1 MQMNAIE
8 QIEKTM
14 MRTNLP
20 DFRPGDTVAVHYKIK
35 EGDRERIQVFE
46 GVVIA
51 KKGGG
56 SRETFIVRK
65 VSYGVGVERIF
76 PLHSPLIDK
85 IEIKRRGK
93 VRRAKLYY
101 LRGRSKKASRIKERT
116 RYEQQTAT
124 LDDSAVEAV
133 EVEPEEPVTP
143 TEDSAPKAAEEAVAN
158 EPASAEQETAADTAE
173 EKSKETETAD
183 NEE

>member
-1 MQMNAIE
+1 MNAILE
-8 QIEKTM
+8 IEKSI
-14 MRTNLP
+14 MRSDLP
-20 DFRPGDTVAVHYKIK
+20 DFRSGDTVAVHYKIK

-51 KKGGG
+51 RKGGG

-85 IEIKRRGK
+85 IEVKRKGK

-101 LRGRSKKASRIKERT
+101 LRGRSKKASRIKEKSRFDQIPGNNKPLE
-116 RYEQQTAT
+116 RQNI
-124 LDDSAVEAV
+124 EAASDQ
-133 EVEPEEPVTP
+133 E
-143 TEDSAPKAAEEAVAN
+143 TEAAESSQPE
-158 EPASAEQETAADTAE
+158 
-173 EKSKETETAD
+173 
-183 NEE
+183 